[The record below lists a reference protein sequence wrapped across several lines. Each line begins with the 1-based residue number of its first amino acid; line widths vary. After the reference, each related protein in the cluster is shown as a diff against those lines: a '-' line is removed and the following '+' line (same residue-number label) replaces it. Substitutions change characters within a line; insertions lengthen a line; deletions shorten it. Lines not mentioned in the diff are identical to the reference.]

1 MLNYLESRMEEIMKT
16 LAVETMENNLEG
28 VMETQPVIHSTFVVE
43 RNYPVPPEKVFSA
56 IADPAKKQRWFA
68 PGTGNNVVDKFELD
82 FRVGGEEFYSMHFKE
97 GHPLTGHT
105 LSNKN
110 CYSDIVPNRRVIF
123 SATMKVSGKTISV
136 SLGTIEL
143 VPVEQGTNL
152 VLTFQSAFLEGADGP
167 AMREAGWRVLLD
179 KLGMELAAN

>member
-1 MLNYLESRMEEIMKT
+1 MEEIMKT
-16 LAVETMENNLEG
+16 LAVETMETHLEG
-28 VMETQPVIHSTFVVE
+28 VMETQPVIHNTFVVE
-43 RNYPVPPEKVFSA
+43 RSYPAPLEKVFA
-56 IADPAKKQRWFA
+56 AFADPAKKQRWYA
-68 PGTGNNVVDKFELD
+68 PDGETNMVDKFELD

-110 CYSDIVPNRRVIF
+110 CYSEIVPNRRVIF
-123 SATMKVSGKTISV
+123 SSTMKVSEKTISV

-143 VPVEQGTNL
+143 LPAKQGTTL

-167 AMREAGWRVLLD
+167 AMREAGWRSLLD
-179 KLGMELAAN
+179 KLGAELAAN